1 MRVDWR
7 HYWHYSSAT
16 YSEPDDAWISDGYEG
31 DRLFLCQEQEPSE
44 ALNRKHAGR
53 CYEDGYKDGYEGDEL
68 VSYDELVYQD
78 DCRAQLAP
86 FFRCESHKDGYEGD
100 EQEDGFSEAYGS
112 DGDNNDSDSSS
123 SDEQNHDFVQVP
135 RFKPGINM
143 FSEDDDWETAS
154 VTSAQ
159 DDWEVACNG
168 V

>member
-16 YSEPDDAWISDGYEG
+16 YSEPDDAWIGDGYEG
-31 DRLFLCQEQEPSE
+31 DRLFLYQEQEPSE
-44 ALNRKHAGR
+44 ALNHKHVGR

-68 VSYDELVYQD
+68 VSYDELVLSEVYED
-78 DCRAQLAP
+78 DCRAQMAS
-86 FFRCESHKDGYEGD
+86 FFRCDSHTDGYEGD
-100 EQEDGFSEAYGS
+100 DAFCSEAYCS
-112 DGDNNDSDSSS
+112 DSS